1 MFFAA
6 SIAGDEKMYTL
17 YLYKLIRFEKKKSWE
32 FKVHQSDIF
41 DKEDESV
48 RKH

>member
-1 MFFAA
+1 MSFVT
-6 SIAGDEKMYTL
+6 SIAGHEKVYTL
-17 YLYKLIRFEKKKSWE
+17 YLYKLICFEKKKSWE